1 MPERH
6 DRSAILAI
14 AGAISAGVR
23 QIRVELESGEID
35 KN

>member
-6 DRSAILAI
+6 DRPAILVVA
-14 AGAISAGVR
+14 AAISAGVR
-23 QIRVELESGEID
+23 QDRVEIESGEID